1 MEPDSK
7 KIKDLLHGLG
17 KATQRGIKKCSK
29 CGTYNGTRGVFCKN
43 VMCDAILKNVD
54 DQNYKALI
62 KACKLITDNNTHIFS
77 VRINDKGTDQRG
89 FVQLP
94 LNNSSEGLCFSD
106 ECSKTFG
113 SEILKVH
120 EKETLTEKNST
131 PCQHIEAA
139 KNCVASAT
147 SISLNPMIIDSMDLI
162 PNIKEGLWDLLSD
175 MFSTSGPI
183 VQRIS
188 KSMFVV
194 KCKTSSQHPLGYL
207 HLTIFNNV
215 KHKDKPDYR
224 HYCACPVE
232 YKDLSSGSEDLNE
245 KKCVHY
251 YAVIC
256 SFASD
261 QKLSQEF
268 AHFMESEQML
278 TLFVNQ
284 YLSQE
289 EDNDQLV
296 AIFNVHPEILATA
309 DNVSMSQELET
320 VELIASSDQSD
331 LKILSDDMNSVYT
344 YLTIDNSDT
353 PLTTPSNLVPSTTS
367 LPSTSNI
374 AETDKPVGGIDETI
388 ENSNENTEKS
398 RNEYKSKKRKGR
410 RNSAGGKE
418 KMPKTNKSAP
428 SALDNHRRLVKYMGK
443 KLSMQT
449 LDVMAK
455 NLKREEN
462 VRSDFL
468 RWIGAISERI
478 YQEMHYQFE
487 CNKPKTLVF
496 FPTPMNFFECL
507 RERIATLGPKRR
519 LPNSTVAF
527 VSKTPPVG
535 TFTKFVWQLTSIIH
549 VKQVLDNPLFPLK
562 LTRSFVSSGD
572 GLYIPYEPP
581 PDPDPTTSTV
591 DTSSFAKIKPFELIT
606 YLKVGRTTHNQYE
619 ATPFTVEY
627 IPDLLPGVR
636 MGELKISFEYGHL
649 RPMHNK

>member
-1 MEPDSK
+1 
-7 KIKDLLHGLG
+7 
-17 KATQRGIKKCSK
+17 
-29 CGTYNGTRGVFCKN
+29 
-43 VMCDAILKNVD
+43 
-54 DQNYKALI
+54 
-62 KACKLITDNNTHIFS
+62 
-77 VRINDKGTDQRG
+77 
-89 FVQLP
+89 
-94 LNNSSEGLCFSD
+94 
-106 ECSKTFG
+106 
-113 SEILKVH
+113 
-120 EKETLTEKNST
+120 
-131 PCQHIEAA
+131 
-139 KNCVASAT
+139 
-147 SISLNPMIIDSMDLI
+147 
-162 PNIKEGLWDLLSD
+162 
-175 MFSTSGPI
+175 
-183 VQRIS
+183 
-188 KSMFVV
+188 
-194 KCKTSSQHPLGYL
+194 
-207 HLTIFNNV
+207 
-215 KHKDKPDYR
+215 
-224 HYCACPVE
+224 
-232 YKDLSSGSEDLNE
+232 
-245 KKCVHY
+245 
-251 YAVIC
+251 
-256 SFASD
+256 
-261 QKLSQEF
+261 
-268 AHFMESEQML
+268 
-278 TLFVNQ
+278 
-284 YLSQE
+284 
-289 EDNDQLV
+289 
-296 AIFNVHPEILATA
+296 
-309 DNVSMSQELET
+309 
-320 VELIASSDQSD
+320 
-331 LKILSDDMNSVYT
+331 MNSVYT

-649 RPMHNK
+649 RPVHNK